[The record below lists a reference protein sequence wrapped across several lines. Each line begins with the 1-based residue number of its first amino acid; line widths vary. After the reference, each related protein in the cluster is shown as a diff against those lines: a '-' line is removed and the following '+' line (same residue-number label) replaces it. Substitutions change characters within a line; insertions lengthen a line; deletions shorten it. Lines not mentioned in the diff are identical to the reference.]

1 VGDRRLCSNGCFRT
15 LKYGKHAYRTKMKK
29 KFVKKKK
36 ISEIFE

>member
-1 VGDRRLCSNGCFRT
+1 MANKLFLSFLVM
-15 LKYGKHAYRTKMKK
+15 TKMKK